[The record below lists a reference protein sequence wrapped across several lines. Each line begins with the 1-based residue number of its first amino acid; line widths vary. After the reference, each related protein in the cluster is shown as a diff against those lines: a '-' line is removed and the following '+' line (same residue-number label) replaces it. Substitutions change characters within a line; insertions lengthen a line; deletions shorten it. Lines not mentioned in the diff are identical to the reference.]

1 MNEIDLDASPSSD
14 ELQGVLSNA
23 VDAALAVPPPTV
35 DIDAWHE
42 RYPSALAWLNP
53 QRIGVLSQRR
63 KYMQRVILLAATTA
77 AAVCAWLG
85 TSLFHPAVTEPGAAA
100 FGATFELIA
109 NQIENAPTI
118 TWTSI
123 D

>member
-42 RYPSALAWLNP
+42 RYPSALASLNP
-53 QRIGVLSQRR
+53 QRIGVFSQRR
-63 KYMQRVILLAATTA
+63 QFMQRVVLFAATHWSAMRLPQNT
-77 AAVCAWLG
+77 
-85 TSLFHPAVTEPGAAA
+85 
-100 FGATFELIA
+100 
-109 NQIENAPTI
+109 
-118 TWTSI
+118 
-123 D
+123 